1 MAQTYPEKMETRRV
15 EIARLKIDPF
25 YDLSFPADPEQR
37 QKQAQRFTELPLI
50 IVNADYVILFGSD
63 FYRLFRAKK
72 IEAVNVLQANIPA
85 TEALFINFNF
95 HKALFGLNLYEKLV
109 FIQRIMPLA
118 PIREIYRKTGLDIN
132 INPELLEKLACL
144 CGETFKNILIQDK
157 INLKTALRIC
167 AAAEKD
173 RPSLVSLFEQV
184 SFTSSQAQQILE
196 MLEEICFRDKIPV
209 DAVFEKINLIDL
221 LPLERPQKTII
232 DALFKLR
239 YPLYTNEEQEWQREI
254 KKLNLPPHIKVAH
267 SPFFEHQ
274 QIQLHATLKNIGDLK
289 KISKHLR
296 ESHKKKNEKD

>member
-1 MAQTYPEKMETRRV
+1 MAQPYPEKMVTRRV
-15 EIARLKIDPF
+15 KITRLKIDPF
-25 YDLSFPADPEQR
+25 FDLSFPADPEQR
-37 QKQAQRFTELPLI
+37 RTQAQRFAQLPLI
-50 IVNADYVILFGSD
+50 IVDTDCVILFGSD

-72 IEAVNVLQANIPA
+72 IEAVNVLQADIPA
-85 TEALFINFNF
+85 KEALFINFNL
-95 HKALFGLNLYEKLV
+95 HKALFGLNLYEKLIFV
-109 FIQRIMPLA
+109 QRIVPLA

-144 CGETFKNILIQDK
+144 CGKTFKKILIQDK

-167 AAAEKD
+167 AAAQED
-173 RPSLVSLFEQV
+173 RTPLASLFEQV

-209 DAVFEKINLIDL
+209 YTVFEKINLKDL
-221 LPLERPQKTII
+221 LLPERPQKTII

-239 YPLYTNEEQEWQREI
+239 CPLYTNEEQAWQREI
-254 KKLNLPPHIKVAH
+254 KQLNLPPHIQVSH

-274 QIQLHATLKNIGDLK
+274 QIQLRAILKNIDDLK